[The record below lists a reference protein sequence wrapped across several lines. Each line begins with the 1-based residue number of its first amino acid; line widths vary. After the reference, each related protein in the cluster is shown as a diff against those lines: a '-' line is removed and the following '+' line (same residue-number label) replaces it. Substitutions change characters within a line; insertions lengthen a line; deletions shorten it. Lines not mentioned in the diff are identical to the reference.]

1 MNKRKR
7 EETKDSGL
15 HKEDNDEIDEA
26 FEEKIDLHD
35 EEKSASSE
43 EEGEDL
49 MNDMEK

>member
-7 EETKDSGL
+7 EEIKNKPLD
-15 HKEDNDEIDEA
+15 KEEDEDLEEAIEARIDIE
-26 FEEKIDLHD
+26 D

-49 MNDMEK
+49 MKDMEK